1 MLAMNLIRCCLSLA
15 RRSPS
20 HFLNLSSSQTLASS
34 SSSRSK
40 LITFQT
46 MVSRAYTTRS
56 HPSGKLLFRQLFE
69 KDSSTYTYLLAD
81 VSHPDKP
88 ALLIDPVDKT
98 AERDLS
104 LVKELGLKLIYAMN
118 THVHADHITGTGL
131 IKTKVPAVKSVIS
144 EASKSKADLLIQAG
158 DKIYFGDLFL
168 EVRSTPGHTLGCVTY
183 VTGDGPD
190 QPQPRMAFT
199 GDALLIRGCGRTD
212 FQIFTLP
219 KDTLIYPAHD
229 YKGFTV
235 STVGEEMLYNPRLTR
250 DEETFRN
257 IMENLSLP
265 YPKMIDLAVPA
276 NMVCGLQDLSAKP
289 VEAISN

>member
-1 MLAMNLIRCCLSLA
+1 MNLIRCCLSLA

-20 HFLNLSSSQTLASS
+20 HFLNLSTTQTLVSP

-46 MVSRAYTTRS
+46 MVSRAYTTPS
-56 HPSGKLLFRQLFE
+56 HSSGKLLFRQLFE
-69 KDSSTYTYLLAD
+69 KDSCTDTYLLAD

-131 IKTKVPAVKSVIS
+131 IKTKVPGVKSVIS

-168 EVRSTPGHTLGCVTY
+168 EVGPKQLVTY
-183 VTGDGPD
+183 IISFLQSGAEKLVVSVVILFYGELYYTEACILVSVTKEIENI
-190 QPQPRMAFT
+190 
-199 GDALLIRGCGRTD
+199 IR
-212 FQIFTLP
+212 L
-219 KDTLIYPAHD
+219 
-229 YKGFTV
+229 
-235 STVGEEMLYNPRLTR
+235 
-250 DEETFRN
+250 
-257 IMENLSLP
+257 
-265 YPKMIDLAVPA
+265 
-276 NMVCGLQDLSAKP
+276 
-289 VEAISN
+289 